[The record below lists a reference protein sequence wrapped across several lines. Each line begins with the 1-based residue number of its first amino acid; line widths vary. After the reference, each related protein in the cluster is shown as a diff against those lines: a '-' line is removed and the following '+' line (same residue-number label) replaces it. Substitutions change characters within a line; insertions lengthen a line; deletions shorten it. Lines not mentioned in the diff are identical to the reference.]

1 MSEEGAPGAADGVE
15 AVDEVEGRVQGH
27 LGRPPAQLR
36 GRGGGGGA
44 VELPDEAGVG
54 GAAGVE
60 GLVGH
65 RWLDPVEPP
74 AAHGHGWL
82 NESDGASDEIA
93 AERTGRRRGR
103 RTCAGS
109 GPAGW

>member
-44 VELPDEAGVG
+44 VELPDEAAVG
-54 GAAGVE
+54 GWAGVE

-65 RWLDPVEPP
+65 RWLDPVQPP
-74 AAHGHGWL
+74 AAEEEA
-82 NESDGASDEIA
+82 ESDTRCDNTDVASV
-93 AERTGRRRGR
+93 G
-103 RTCAGS
+103 
-109 GPAGW
+109 